1 MNKDEL
7 VTVNDLDEKTRK
19 LINYLGLEFG
29 TIKKQIEEQSKPYI
43 YWCEN
48 MSMRQAIEYTGK
60 SKSTILAWVKD
71 ELLTPY
77 VIGASTSVYYSK
89 TEIDSLKSR
98 WEAKKREKGLKIVV

>member
-1 MNKDEL
+1 MNKNEL
-7 VTVNDLDEKTRK
+7 VTVNDLDESIRE
-19 LINYLGLEFG
+19 LLNYLGLEFG
-29 TIKKQIEEQSKPYI
+29 ALKKQIEEQNKPYI

-48 MSMRQAIEYTGK
+48 MSMKQAMEYTGK

-77 VIGASTSVYYSK
+77 SIGNSTSIYYSK

-98 WEAKKREKGLKIVV
+98 WEAKKRIQELKMAV

>member
-7 VTVNDLDEKTRK
+7 VTVNDLDEKARR
-19 LINYLGLEFG
+19 LINYLSLEFAAL
-29 TIKKQIEEQSKPYI
+29 KKQIEEQNKPYI

-48 MSMRQAIEYTGK
+48 MSMKQAMEYTGK

-77 VIGASTSVYYSK
+77 SIGSSTSIYYSK
-89 TEIDSLKSR
+89 AEIDSLKSR
-98 WEAKKREKGLKIVV
+98 WEAKKRVKGLKMAV